1 MSDSRPIGIFDSGL
15 GGLTAVK
22 EMMAV
27 LKNENIVYFGDTG
40 RVPYGSK
47 SADTITEYAKQD
59 EQFLLSHNVKLIIAA
74 CGTVSSVA
82 VDTLKSLP
90 VHSIEVVSPA
100 VRAAVKATK
109 NKKIGIIGTTATIKS
124 NSYKDKIL
132 SLMPDAAVYQN
143 DCPVFVPLV
152 EEGWISCD
160 DAVTVGAAKRY
171 LKPLIDAGVDTL
183 VLGCTHYPLL
193 QDIIKDIMGESV
205 TLINTGKQA
214 ALEAAE
220 YLKINNMLN
229 ENDALGER
237 RFYVSDRTESFS
249 KTASILLCDDI
260 SENVRCV
267 SLDGGKF
274 KE

>member
-1 MSDSRPIGIFDSGL
+1 MSDSRPIGVFDSGL

-22 EMMAV
+22 ELMNV
-27 LKNENIVYFGDTG
+27 LKNENIIYFGDTG

-82 VDTLKSLP
+82 VDTLKKLP
-90 VHSIEVVSPA
+90 VQSIEVVSPA
-100 VRAAVKATK
+100 VREALRVTK

-124 NSYKDKIL
+124 NSYKNKIL
-132 SLMPDAAVYQN
+132 SLMPDAEVYQN

-152 EEGWISCD
+152 EEGWINRD

-171 LKPLIDAGVDTL
+171 LEPLINAGVDTL
-183 VLGCTHYPLL
+183 ILGCTHYPVL
-193 QDIIKDIMGESV
+193 QDIIKDIMGEGV
-205 TLINTGKQA
+205 TLVNTGKQSA
-214 ALEAAE
+214 IEAAE
-220 YLKINNMLN
+220 YLKANNMLN
-229 ENDALGER
+229 ESTELGKR

-249 KTASILLCDDI
+249 QTASILLRDDI

-267 SLDGGKF
+267 SLEGGIF